1 MLPEIRGLSR
11 ELQAAL
17 VNILAIVL
25 ASPDVD
31 HDVERRTQWLKSKLE
46 GSDPIEAAQRAQRA
60 A

>member
-25 ASPDVD
+25 AAPDVD

-46 GSDPIEAAQRAQRA
+46 GKDPIEAAQRAQHA